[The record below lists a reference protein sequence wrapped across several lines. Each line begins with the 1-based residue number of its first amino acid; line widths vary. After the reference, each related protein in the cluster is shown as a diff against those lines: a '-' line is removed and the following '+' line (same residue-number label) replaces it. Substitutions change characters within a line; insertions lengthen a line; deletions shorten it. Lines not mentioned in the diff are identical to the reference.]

1 MIKVWDFEFNA
12 VSGKELPD
20 YEDREVIQRTF
31 DRNLDLM
38 ASLENR
44 GFEGVF
50 FSEHHF
56 LNSLSPV
63 PNLLVAALAARTS
76 KLKLGVMG
84 NVLAFHQ
91 PWRLAEE
98 LHMLDYITHGRLEIG
113 IASGVPPEFLFA
125 NIPLDDVRPM
135 YAEVREFLELSEKS
149 KFVSYK
155 GKYFNF
161 EEMPI
166 MPRPRKES
174 RRRKWVTI
182 YSATSCREAARWGYK
197 VCTGYQSC
205 DTAREAFDAYRAE
218 ADTQGLAVSA
228 DDVGL
233 RRQVLIARTDAEAA
247 ALNAEL
253 QQAVKERMADVFR
266 TVEERLAKAGGG
278 PAQSVKDSGV
288 MDADSVKRDNATG
301 PGPKKANPGL
311 FISPEEYVFGSPES
325 VAEQIV
331 EQCRKCG
338 AGNIMGYV
346 NPAMSDE
353 QTALNY
359 VLWEKVIPML
369 RKADVDA
376 SQGRSAKQ
384 AAAAP

>member
-20 YEDREVIQRTF
+20 YEDRELVQRTF
-31 DRNLDLM
+31 DKNLELM
-38 ASLENR
+38 ASLESR

-56 LNSLSPV
+56 LNSLSPA
-63 PNLLVAALAARTS
+63 PNLLIAALAARTS

-125 NIPLDDVRPM
+125 NIPLDSVRPM
-135 YAEVREFLELSEKS
+135 YGEVREFLELAEKN

-155 GKYFNF
+155 GKYFSF

-166 MPRPRKES
+166 MPRPRQES

-182 YSATSCREAARWGYK
+182 YSAASCREAARWGYK

-205 DTAREAFDAYRAE
+205 ETAREAFDAYRAE
-218 ADTQGLAVSA
+218 ADSQGVAVSA

-253 QQAVKERMADVFR
+253 QQAVKERMAHVFKA
-266 TVEERLAKAGGG
+266 VEERLAKAGGG

-288 MDADSVKRDNATG
+288 MDADSVKRDNAEG
-301 PGPKKANPGL
+301 PRPKASPGL
-311 FISPEEYVFGSPES
+311 LIAPDEFVFGSPES
-325 VAEQIV
+325 VAEQLV

-338 AGNIMGYV
+338 AGHLMGYV

-353 QTALNY
+353 QIALNY

-369 RKADVDA
+369 RKANVDSA
-376 SQGRSAKQ
+376 RGRSA
-384 AAAAP
+384 AGAVAAP